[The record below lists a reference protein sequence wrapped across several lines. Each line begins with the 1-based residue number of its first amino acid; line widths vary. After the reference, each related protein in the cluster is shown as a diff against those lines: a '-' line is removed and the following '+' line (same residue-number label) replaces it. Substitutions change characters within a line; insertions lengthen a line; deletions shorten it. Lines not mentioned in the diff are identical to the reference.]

1 MIRTLMLTLAGA
13 LVFGALP
20 VSSALANKG
29 TTMASQAAT
38 PRTNPLLSVSTLP
51 FHAPPFDKIKDS
63 DYLPAIEA
71 GIKRQLAEVGKIA
84 GNPAPPT
91 FDNTL
96 VALEKSG
103 RLLHRAM
110 GVFNGVSSANTD
122 PALQQVQEKIAPQ
135 LAAANDAIFLNPRL
149 FKRVQ
154 AIYQERDRLKLS
166 PESRRLIWYYHQQF
180 VHAGAQLT
188 GADRARLKKL
198 NEEQATLSAKF
209 MNQLLAGTQSAALV
223 VSNKAQLAGLSQ
235 AELEAAAD
243 AAKARGL
250 KGKWVITLQNTTQ
263 QPLLSQLTDRAT
275 RKRLFDASWNRT
287 ERGGP
292 DDTRATIARI
302 AQIRAEKAQLLGY
315 PDFAAWRL
323 TDQMAK
329 TPANVDAFLDQLAP
343 AATHRAAEE
352 AAELQ
357 QIIDK
362 DGGKFKLEPWDW
374 DFYAGQLRKQ
384 KYNLDESEI
393 RPYFQVYRVLED
405 GVFYAAHELYGVTFK
420 RRHDIPVYQK
430 DVRVY
435 EVYDYNG
442 KPLGLFYC
450 DYFKRDNKSGGAWMD
465 NFVVQSKLLHQMPVI
480 YNVGNFTKPAPG
492 QPALISFG
500 DVVTMFHEFGHALN
514 GFFADQEYPSLS
526 GTATA
531 RDFVEFPSQ
540 FNEHWALDPKVLA
553 HYAINYKTGKPMPKE
568 LVDKLINARH
578 FNAGYKMTEL
588 VEAAELDMQWH
599 SLPGG
604 APLQNV
610 DQFETSAL
618 ERTHVYLPP
627 VPPRY
632 RSSYFLHIWANGYQ
646 AGYYSYL
653 WTAMLADD
661 GYEWCA
667 QHGGL
672 TRANGQRFRDLIL
685 SRGNTEDYATMF
697 RSFYGHDP
705 EIGPMLKDRGLN
717 GS

>member
-1 MIRTLMLTLAGA
+1 MLRTVTLTLVGA
-13 LVFGALP
+13 LLLGA
-20 VSSALANKG
+20 SSLSA
-29 TTMASQAAT
+29 ASEPAAMN
-38 PRTNPLLSVSTLP
+38 RTNPLLTPSTLP
-51 FHAPPFDKIKDS
+51 FQAPPFNKIKDS

-71 GIKRQLAEVGKIA
+71 GIKQQLAEVRKIS

-103 RLLHRAM
+103 QLLNRVM

-135 LAAANDAIFLNPRL
+135 LAAANDAIFLNSRL

-180 VHAGAQLT
+180 VHAGAQLA
-188 GADRARLKKL
+188 GADKARLRKL
-198 NEEQATLSAKF
+198 NEEEAALRVKF

-223 VSNKAQLAGLSQ
+223 VSNKAELAGLSQ

-243 AAKARGL
+243 AAQARGL
-250 KGKWVITLQNTTQ
+250 RGKWLITLQNTTQ

-275 RKRLFDASWNRT
+275 RKRLFEASWNRT

-302 AQIRAEKAQLLGY
+302 ARIRAEKAQLLGY

-329 TPANVDAFLDQLAP
+329 TPANVNGFLDKLAP
-343 AATHRAAEE
+343 AATHRATEE

-357 QIIDK
+357 QIIYK

-393 RPYFQVYRVLED
+393 KPYFQVYRVLED

-480 YNVGNFTKPAPG
+480 YNVANFTKPAPG

-553 HYAINYKTGKPMPKE
+553 HYAINYKNGKPMSKE
-568 LVDKLINARH
+568 LVDKLINARY

-599 SLPGG
+599 SLPGS

-610 DQFETSAL
+610 DRFETRAL
-618 ERTHVYLPP
+618 ERTHVYLPQ

-661 GYEWCA
+661 GYAWCV

-672 TRANGQRFRDLIL
+672 TRANGQRFRDLVL
-685 SRGNTEDYATMF
+685 SRGNTEDYAIMF
-697 RSFYGHDP
+697 RNFYGRDP
-705 EIGPMLKDRGLN
+705 EIGPMLKDRGLS

>member
-13 LVFGALP
+13 LAFGALP

-29 TTMASQAAT
+29 TTMTSHAT
-38 PRTNPLLSVSTLP
+38 APRANPLLSVSTLP
-51 FHAPPFDKIKDS
+51 FHAPPFDRIKDS

-84 GNPAPPT
+84 DNPAPPT

-96 VALEKSG
+96 VALEQSG
-103 RLLHRAM
+103 RLLNRAM

-135 LAAANDAIFLNPRL
+135 LAAANDAIFLNSRL

-154 AIYQERDRLKLS
+154 AIYKERDRLKLS

-188 GADRARLKKL
+188 GADRTKLKKL

-235 AELEAAAD
+235 AELEAAAG

-275 RKRLFDASWNRT
+275 RKQLFDASWNRT

-302 AQIRAEKAQLLGY
+302 AQIRAQKAQLLGY

-329 TPANVDAFLDQLAP
+329 TPANVDAFLNQLAP
-343 AATHRAAEE
+343 AATHRATEE

-357 QIIDK
+357 QIIYK

-374 DFYAGQLRKQ
+374 NFYAEQLRKQ

-393 RPYFQVYRVLED
+393 KPYFQVYRVLED

-480 YNVGNFTKPAPG
+480 YNVANFTKPAPG
-492 QPALISFG
+492 QPALISSG

-540 FNEHWALDPKVLA
+540 FNEHWALNPKVLA

-588 VEAAELDMQWH
+588 VAAAELDMQWH
-599 SLPGG
+599 SLPGS

-610 DQFETSAL
+610 DQFETGAL

-661 GYEWCA
+661 GYEWCV

-705 EIGPMLKDRGLN
+705 EIGPMLKDRGLSGN
-717 GS
+717 

>member
-1 MIRTLMLTLAGA
+1 MLRTVMLTLAGA
-13 LVFGALP
+13 LVLG
-20 VSSALANKG
+20 VSGLSV
-29 TTMASQAAT
+29 ASEPAAMSHA
-38 PRTNPLLSVSTLP
+38 NPLLAPSTLP
-51 FHAPPFDKIKDS
+51 FQAPPFNKIKDS

-71 GIKRQLAEVGKIA
+71 GIKRQLAEVKKIA
-84 GNPAPPT
+84 DNPAPPT
-91 FDNTL
+91 FANTL

-110 GVFNGVSSANTD
+110 GVFNGVSSANTG
-122 PALQQVQEKIAPQ
+122 PTLQKVQEKIAPQ

-154 AIYQERDRLKLS
+154 TIYKERNRLKLS

-180 VHAGAQLT
+180 VHAGAQLA
-188 GADRARLKKL
+188 GADRAKLRKL

-223 VSNKAQLAGLSQ
+223 VSNKAELAGLSQ

-250 KGKWVITLQNTTQ
+250 RGKWLITLQNTTQ

-275 RKRLFDASWNRT
+275 RKRLFEASWNRT

-329 TPANVDAFLDQLAP
+329 TPANVDRFLDQLAP
-343 AATHRAAEE
+343 AATHRAREE
-352 AAELQ
+352 ATELQ
-357 QIIDK
+357 KIIDK
-362 DGGKFKLEPWDW
+362 DGGKFRLEPWDW
-374 DFYAGQLRKQ
+374 EFYAEQLRKQ

-393 RPYFQVYRVLED
+393 KPYFQVYRVLED
-405 GVFYAAHELYGVTFK
+405 GVFYAAHELYGVSFK
-420 RRHDIPVYQK
+420 RRRDIPVYQK

-480 YNVGNFTKPAPG
+480 YNVANFTKPAPG

-540 FNEHWALDPKVLA
+540 FNEHWALNPRVLA
-553 HYAINYKTGKPMPKE
+553 HYAINYKTGKPMPKT
-568 LVDKLINARH
+568 LADKLIKAR
-578 FNAGYKMTEL
+578 FFDAGYKMTEL

-599 SLPGG
+599 SLPGS

-610 DQFETSAL
+610 DSFETAAL
-618 ERTHVYLPP
+618 KRTHVYLPQ

-661 GYEWCA
+661 GYAWCM

-697 RSFYGHDP
+697 RSFYGRDP
-705 EIGPMLKDRGLN
+705 EIGPMLKDRGLSGN
-717 GS
+717 

>member
-1 MIRTLMLTLAGA
+1 
-13 LVFGALP
+13 
-20 VSSALANKG
+20 
-29 TTMASQAAT
+29 
-38 PRTNPLLSVSTLP
+38 
-51 FHAPPFDKIKDS
+51 
-63 DYLPAIEA
+63 
-71 GIKRQLAEVGKIA
+71 
-84 GNPAPPT
+84 
-91 FDNTL
+91 
-96 VALEKSG
+96 
-103 RLLHRAM
+103 
-110 GVFNGVSSANTD
+110 
-122 PALQQVQEKIAPQ
+122 
-135 LAAANDAIFLNPRL
+135 
-149 FKRVQ
+149 
-154 AIYQERDRLKLS
+154 
-166 PESRRLIWYYHQQF
+166 
-180 VHAGAQLT
+180 
-188 GADRARLKKL
+188 
-198 NEEQATLSAKF
+198 
-209 MNQLLAGTQSAALV
+209 
-223 VSNKAQLAGLSQ
+223 
-235 AELEAAAD
+235 
-243 AAKARGL
+243 
-250 KGKWVITLQNTTQ
+250 
-263 QPLLSQLTDRAT
+263 
-275 RKRLFDASWNRT
+275 
-287 ERGGP
+287 
-292 DDTRATIARI
+292 
-302 AQIRAEKAQLLGY
+302 
-315 PDFAAWRL
+315 
-323 TDQMAK
+323 MAK
-329 TPANVDAFLDQLAP
+329 TPANVEAFLNQLAP
-343 AATHRAAEE
+343 AATHRATEE

-357 QIIDK
+357 QIIYK

-374 DFYAGQLRKQ
+374 NFYAEQLRKQ

-393 RPYFQVYRVLED
+393 KPYFQVYRVLED

-540 FNEHWALDPKVLA
+540 FNEHWALNPKVLA

-661 GYEWCA
+661 GYGWCV

-705 EIGPMLKDRGLN
+705 EIGPMLKDRG
-717 GS
+717 

>member
-84 GNPAPPT
+84 DNPAPPT

-250 KGKWVITLQNTTQ
+250 QGKWVITLQNTTQ

-287 ERGGP
+287 ERGDP

-553 HYAINYKTGKPMPKE
+553 HYAINYKTDKPMPKE

>member
-1 MIRTLMLTLAGA
+1 MLRTVTLTLVGA
-13 LVFGALP
+13 LLLGA
-20 VSSALANKG
+20 SSLSA
-29 TTMASQAAT
+29 ASEPAAMN
-38 PRTNPLLSVSTLP
+38 RTNPLLTPSTLP
-51 FHAPPFDKIKDS
+51 FQAPPFNKIKDS

-71 GIKRQLAEVGKIA
+71 GIKQQLAEVRKIS

-103 RLLHRAM
+103 QLLNRVM

-135 LAAANDAIFLNPRL
+135 LAAANDAIFLNSRL

-180 VHAGAQLT
+180 VHAGAQLA
-188 GADRARLKKL
+188 GADKARLRKL
-198 NEEQATLSAKF
+198 NEEEAALRVKF

-223 VSNKAQLAGLSQ
+223 VSNKAELAGLSQ

-243 AAKARGL
+243 AAQARGL
-250 KGKWVITLQNTTQ
+250 RGKWLITLQNTTQ

-275 RKRLFDASWNRT
+275 RKRLFEASWNRT

-302 AQIRAEKAQLLGY
+302 ARIRAEKAQLLGY

-329 TPANVDAFLDQLAP
+329 TPANVNGFLDKLAP
-343 AATHRAAEE
+343 AATHRATEE

-357 QIIDK
+357 QIIYK

-393 RPYFQVYRVLED
+393 KPYFQVYRVLED

-465 NFVVQSKLLHQMPVI
+465 NFVVQSKLLHQMSVI
-480 YNVGNFTKPAPG
+480 YNVANFTKPAPG

-553 HYAINYKTGKPMPKE
+553 HYAINYKNGKPMSKE
-568 LVDKLINARH
+568 LVDKLINARY

-599 SLPGG
+599 SLPGS

-610 DQFETSAL
+610 DRFETRAL
-618 ERTHVYLPP
+618 ERTHVYLPQ

-661 GYEWCA
+661 GYAWCV

-672 TRANGQRFRDLIL
+672 TRANGQRFRDLVL

-697 RSFYGHDP
+697 RNFYGRDP
-705 EIGPMLKDRGLN
+705 EIGPMLKDRGLS

>member
-1 MIRTLMLTLAGA
+1 MLRTVTLTLAGA
-13 LVFGALP
+13 LLLGA
-20 VSSALANKG
+20 SSLSA
-29 TTMASQAAT
+29 ASEPAAMN
-38 PRTNPLLSVSTLP
+38 RTNPLLTPSTLP
-51 FHAPPFDKIKDS
+51 FQAPPFNKIKDS

-71 GIKRQLAEVGKIA
+71 GIKQQLAEVREIS

-96 VALEKSG
+96 VALEQSG
-103 RLLHRAM
+103 QLLNRVM

-122 PALQQVQEKIAPQ
+122 STLQQVQEKIAPQ
-135 LAAANDAIFLNPRL
+135 LAAANDAIFLNSRL
-149 FKRVQ
+149 FKRVE
-154 AIYQERDRLKLS
+154 AIYKVRDRLKLS

-180 VHAGAQLT
+180 VHAGAQLA
-188 GADRARLKKL
+188 GADKARLRKL
-198 NEEQATLSAKF
+198 NEEEAALRVKF

-223 VSNKAQLAGLSQ
+223 VSNKAELAGLSQ
-235 AELEAAAD
+235 AELDAAAD
-243 AAKARGL
+243 AAQARGL
-250 KGKWVITLQNTTQ
+250 RGKWLITLQNTTQ

-275 RKRLFDASWNRT
+275 RKRLFEASWNRT
-287 ERGGP
+287 EHGGP

-302 AQIRAEKAQLLGY
+302 ARIRAEKAQLLGY

-329 TPANVDAFLDQLAP
+329 TPANVNGFLDKLAP
-343 AATHRAAEE
+343 AATHRAREE

-357 QIIDK
+357 QIIYK

-384 KYNLDESEI
+384 KYNLAESEI
-393 RPYFQVYRVLED
+393 KPYFQVYRVLKD

-465 NFVVQSKLLHQMPVI
+465 NFVVQSKLLHQVPVI
-480 YNVGNFTKPAPG
+480 YNVANFTKPASG

-540 FNEHWALDPKVLA
+540 FNEHWALNPRVLA

-568 LVDKLINARH
+568 LVDKLINARY

-588 VEAAELDMQWH
+588 VEASELDMQWH
-599 SLPGG
+599 SLPGS

-610 DQFETSAL
+610 DSFETAAL
-618 ERTHVYLPP
+618 QHTHVYLPQ

-661 GYEWCA
+661 GYEWCM

-672 TRANGQRFRDLIL
+672 TRANGQRFRDVVL

-697 RSFYGHDP
+697 RNFYGRDP
-705 EIGPMLKDRGLN
+705 EIGPMLKDRGLS

>member
-1 MIRTLMLTLAGA
+1 MLRTVTLTLVGA
-13 LVFGALP
+13 LLLGA
-20 VSSALANKG
+20 SSLSA
-29 TTMASQAAT
+29 ASEPAAMN
-38 PRTNPLLSVSTLP
+38 RTNPLLTPSTLP
-51 FHAPPFDKIKDS
+51 FQAPPFNKIKDS

-71 GIKRQLAEVGKIA
+71 GIKQQLAEVRKIS
-84 GNPAPPT
+84 GNPVPPT

-103 RLLHRAM
+103 QLLNRVM

-135 LAAANDAIFLNPRL
+135 LAAANDAIFLNSRL

-180 VHAGAQLT
+180 VHAGAQLA
-188 GADRARLKKL
+188 GADKARLRKL
-198 NEEQATLSAKF
+198 NEEEAALRVKF

-223 VSNKAQLAGLSQ
+223 VSNKAELAGLSQ

-243 AAKARGL
+243 AAQARGL
-250 KGKWVITLQNTTQ
+250 RGKWLITLQNTTQ

-275 RKRLFDASWNRT
+275 RKRLFEASWNRT

-302 AQIRAEKAQLLGY
+302 ARIRAEKAQLLGY

-329 TPANVDAFLDQLAP
+329 TPANVNGFLDKLAP
-343 AATHRAAEE
+343 AATHRATEE

-357 QIIDK
+357 QIIYK

-393 RPYFQVYRVLED
+393 KPYFQVYRVLED

-480 YNVGNFTKPAPG
+480 YNVANFTKPAPG

-553 HYAINYKTGKPMPKE
+553 HYAINYKNGKPMSKE
-568 LVDKLINARH
+568 LVDKLINARY

-599 SLPGG
+599 SLPGS

-610 DQFETSAL
+610 DRFETRAL
-618 ERTHVYLPP
+618 ERTHVYLPQ

-661 GYEWCA
+661 GYAWCV

-672 TRANGQRFRDLIL
+672 TRANGQRFRDLVL

-697 RSFYGHDP
+697 RNFYGRDP
-705 EIGPMLKDRGLN
+705 EIGPMLKDRGLS

>member
-13 LVFGALP
+13 LIFGALP

-29 TTMASQAAT
+29 TTMASHAAA

-84 GNPAPPT
+84 DNPAPPT

-103 RLLHRAM
+103 RLLNRAM

-122 PALQQVQEKIAPQ
+122 PTLQQVQEKIAPQ
-135 LAAANDAIFLNPRL
+135 LAAANDAIFLNSRL

-154 AIYQERDRLKLS
+154 AIYKERDRLKLS
-166 PESRRLIWYYHQQF
+166 PESQRLIWYYHQQF

-235 AELEAAAD
+235 AELEAAAG

-275 RKRLFDASWNRT
+275 RKQLFDASWNRT

-302 AQIRAEKAQLLGY
+302 AQIRAQKAQLLGY

-329 TPANVDAFLDQLAP
+329 TPANVDAFLNQLAP
-343 AATHRAAEE
+343 AATHRATEE

-357 QIIDK
+357 QIIYK

-374 DFYAGQLRKQ
+374 NFYAEQLRKQ

-393 RPYFQVYRVLED
+393 KPYFQVYRVLED

-540 FNEHWALDPKVLA
+540 FNEHWALNPKVLV

-599 SLPGG
+599 SLPGS

-610 DQFETSAL
+610 DQFETRAL

-661 GYEWCA
+661 GYEWCE

-705 EIGPMLKDRGLN
+705 EIGPMLKDRGLSGN
-717 GS
+717 

>member
-13 LVFGALP
+13 LALGALP

-29 TTMASQAAT
+29 TTMASHAT
-38 PRTNPLLSVSTLP
+38 APRANPLLSVSTLP
-51 FHAPPFDKIKDS
+51 FHAPPFDRIKDS

-71 GIKRQLAEVGKIA
+71 GIQRQLAEVGKIA
-84 GNPAPPT
+84 DNPAPPT

-96 VALEKSG
+96 VALEQSG
-103 RLLHRAM
+103 RLLNRAM

-122 PALQQVQEKIAPQ
+122 PTLQQVQEKIAPQ
-135 LAAANDAIFLNPRL
+135 LAAANDAIFLNSRL

-154 AIYQERDRLKLS
+154 AIYKERDRLKLS

-188 GADRARLKKL
+188 GADRAKLKKL

-235 AELEAAAD
+235 AELEAAAA

-250 KGKWVITLQNTTQ
+250 KGKWMITLQNTTQ

-275 RKRLFDASWNRT
+275 RQQLFDASWNRT

-292 DDTRATIARI
+292 DDTRTTIARI
-302 AQIRAEKAQLLGY
+302 AQIRAQKAQLLGY

-329 TPANVDAFLDQLAP
+329 TPANVDAFLNQLAP
-343 AATHRAAEE
+343 AATHRATEE

-374 DFYAGQLRKQ
+374 NFYAEQLRKQ
-384 KYNLDESEI
+384 KYNLDEAEI
-393 RPYFQVYRVLED
+393 KPYFQVYRVLED

-540 FNEHWALDPKVLA
+540 FNEHWALNPKVLA

-599 SLPGG
+599 SLPGS

-610 DQFETSAL
+610 DQFETGAL
-618 ERTHVYLPP
+618 ERTHVYLPS

-661 GYEWCA
+661 GYEWCE

-705 EIGPMLKDRGLN
+705 EIGPMLKDRGLS
-717 GS
+717 GG

>member
-1 MIRTLMLTLAGA
+1 MLRTVTLTLVGA
-13 LVFGALP
+13 LLLGA
-20 VSSALANKG
+20 SSLSA
-29 TTMASQAAT
+29 ASEPAAMN
-38 PRTNPLLSVSTLP
+38 RTNPLLTPSTLP
-51 FHAPPFDKIKDS
+51 FQAPPFNKIKDS

-71 GIKRQLAEVGKIA
+71 GIKQQLAEVRKIS

-103 RLLHRAM
+103 QLLNRVM

-135 LAAANDAIFLNPRL
+135 LAAANDAIFLNSRL

-180 VHAGAQLT
+180 VHAGAQLA
-188 GADRARLKKL
+188 GADKARLRKL
-198 NEEQATLSAKF
+198 NEEEAALRVKF

-223 VSNKAQLAGLSQ
+223 VSNKAELAGLSQ

-243 AAKARGL
+243 AAQARGL
-250 KGKWVITLQNTTQ
+250 RGKWLITLQNTTQ

-275 RKRLFDASWNRT
+275 RKRLFEASWNRT

-302 AQIRAEKAQLLGY
+302 ARIRAEKAQLLGY

-323 TDQMAK
+323 MDQMVK
-329 TPANVDAFLDQLAP
+329 TPANVNGFLDKLAP
-343 AATHRAAEE
+343 AATHRATEE

-357 QIIDK
+357 QIIYK

-393 RPYFQVYRVLED
+393 KPYFQVYRVLED

-480 YNVGNFTKPAPG
+480 YNVANFTKPAPG

-553 HYAINYKTGKPMPKE
+553 HYAINYKNGKPMSKE
-568 LVDKLINARH
+568 LVDKLINARY

-599 SLPGG
+599 SLPGS

-610 DQFETSAL
+610 DRFETRAL
-618 ERTHVYLPP
+618 ERTHVYLPQ

-661 GYEWCA
+661 GYAWCV

-672 TRANGQRFRDLIL
+672 TRANGQRFRDLVL

-697 RSFYGHDP
+697 RNFYGRDP
-705 EIGPMLKDRGLN
+705 EIGPMLKDRGLS

>member
-1 MIRTLMLTLAGA
+1 MLRTVTLTLVGA
-13 LVFGALP
+13 LLLGA
-20 VSSALANKG
+20 SSLSA
-29 TTMASQAAT
+29 ASEPAAMN
-38 PRTNPLLSVSTLP
+38 RTNPLLTPSTLP
-51 FHAPPFDKIKDS
+51 FQAPPFNKIKDS

-71 GIKRQLAEVGKIA
+71 GIKQQLAEVRKIS
-84 GNPAPPT
+84 GNPVPPT

-103 RLLHRAM
+103 QLLNRVM

-135 LAAANDAIFLNPRL
+135 LAAANDAIFLNSRL

-180 VHAGAQLT
+180 VHAGAQLA
-188 GADRARLKKL
+188 GADKARLRKL
-198 NEEQATLSAKF
+198 NEEEAALRVKF

-223 VSNKAQLAGLSQ
+223 VSNKAELAGLSQ

-243 AAKARGL
+243 AAQARGL
-250 KGKWVITLQNTTQ
+250 RGKWLITLQNTTQ

-275 RKRLFDASWNRT
+275 RKRLFEASWNRT

-302 AQIRAEKAQLLGY
+302 ARIRAEKAQLLGY

-329 TPANVDAFLDQLAP
+329 TPANVNGFLDKLAP
-343 AATHRAAEE
+343 AATHRATEE

-357 QIIDK
+357 QIIYK

-393 RPYFQVYRVLED
+393 KPYFQVYRVLED

-480 YNVGNFTKPAPG
+480 YNVANFTKPAPG

-553 HYAINYKTGKPMPKE
+553 HYAINYKNGKPMSKE
-568 LVDKLINARH
+568 LVDKLINARY

-599 SLPGG
+599 SLPGS

-610 DQFETSAL
+610 DRFETRAL
-618 ERTHVYLPP
+618 ERTHVYLPQ

-661 GYEWCA
+661 GYAWCV

-672 TRANGQRFRDLIL
+672 TRANGQRFRDLVL
-685 SRGNTEDYATMF
+685 SRGNTEDYAIMF
-697 RSFYGHDP
+697 RNFYGRDP
-705 EIGPMLKDRGLN
+705 EIGPMLKDRGLS

>member
-1 MIRTLMLTLAGA
+1 MLRTVTLTLVGA
-13 LVFGALP
+13 LLLGA
-20 VSSALANKG
+20 SSLSA
-29 TTMASQAAT
+29 ASEPAAMN
-38 PRTNPLLSVSTLP
+38 RTNPLLTPSTLP
-51 FHAPPFDKIKDS
+51 FQAPPFNKIKDS

-71 GIKRQLAEVGKIA
+71 GIKQQLAEVRKIS

-103 RLLHRAM
+103 QLLNRVM

-135 LAAANDAIFLNPRL
+135 LAAANDAIFLNSRL

-180 VHAGAQLT
+180 VHAGAQLA
-188 GADRARLKKL
+188 GADKARLRKL
-198 NEEQATLSAKF
+198 NEEEAALRVKF

-223 VSNKAQLAGLSQ
+223 VSNKAELAGLSQ

-243 AAKARGL
+243 AAQARGL
-250 KGKWVITLQNTTQ
+250 RGKWLITLQNTTQ

-275 RKRLFDASWNRT
+275 RKRLFEASWNRT

-302 AQIRAEKAQLLGY
+302 ARIRAEKAQLLGY

-329 TPANVDAFLDQLAP
+329 TPANVNGFLDKLAP
-343 AATHRAAEE
+343 AATHRATEE

-357 QIIDK
+357 QIIYK

-393 RPYFQVYRVLED
+393 KPYFQVYRVLED

-480 YNVGNFTKPAPG
+480 YNVANFTKPAPG

-553 HYAINYKTGKPMPKE
+553 HYAINYKNGKPMSKE
-568 LVDKLINARH
+568 LVDKLINARY

-599 SLPGG
+599 SLPGS

-610 DQFETSAL
+610 DRFETRAL
-618 ERTHVYLPP
+618 ERTHVYLPQ

-661 GYEWCA
+661 GYAWCV

-672 TRANGQRFRDLIL
+672 TRANGQRFRDLVL

-697 RSFYGHDP
+697 RNFYGRDP
-705 EIGPMLKDRGLN
+705 EIGPMLKDRGLS